1 MKKFLII
8 ILSNLIIISNLSA
21 ETFTVALK
29 KAYKNNSELNAER
42 ENISISEQ
50 ELKIS
55 MSSYFPTITLE
66 GSKSQDETDKLTNR
80 DGSNATITDV
90 DTETKSIS
98 VTQTLFDFG
107 RGADLSK
114 SKIGINLAK
123 AKLLK
128 KEQDILYKTVAAY
141 TGLISANEKLEINRA
156 NIELLSRQVETDRI
170 RLERG
175 QISLSDVS
183 QSESSLAGAE
193 ASFIQAQSDLLT
205 SKLNY
210 ENIIGPLG
218 NAQSLDKSSIIS
230 YQIPGSLNS
239 AIEQSKK
246 SNPDLIIAE
255 MEYEQSKKDTSIAR
269 SELVPTAKLS
279 LEKSYSD
286 DLSATYDERDKET
299 LKATVT
305 WPFYSGGKN
314 LASLNKNKNIENRSR
329 LTLDSEIKQNQ
340 TNVASAW
347 SNFQSNKSL
356 ETQKNLL
363 LNNMIKKNQTDVASA
378 WSNYQSNKSLLDSV
392 RAQVNAAEIA
402 NEGIVAEYNSGSD
415 RTTLEVI
422 QSNSLLLNA
431 QISLSDSERNY
442 ILSQFNLLKSI
453 GLLNSEYLKLR

>member
-1 MKKFLII
+1 MKKFLIFI
-8 ILSNLIIISNLSA
+8 FSFLFLASNSYA
-21 ETFTVALK
+21 ETFTEALK

-55 MSSYFPTITLE
+55 MSSYFPTVTLE

-90 DTETKSIS
+90 DTKTKSIS

-156 NIELLSRQVETDRI
+156 NVELLSRQVETDRI

-356 ETQKNLL
+356 
-363 LNNMIKKNQTDVASA
+363 LN
-378 WSNYQSNKSLLDSV
+378 SV
-392 RAQVNAAEIA
+392 QLQVRAAEIA
-402 NEGIVAEYNSGSD
+402 NEGITAEYNSGSSG

-431 QISLSDSERNY
+431 QISLADSERNF

-453 GLLNSEYLKLR
+453 GLLNSDYLKLR

>member
-1 MKKFLII
+1 MKKFLIL
-8 ILSNLIIISNLSA
+8 ILSSYFLFSNVYA
-21 ETFTVALK
+21 EKFTAALK

-55 MSSYFPTITLE
+55 MSSYFPSITLE
-66 GSKSQDETDKLTNR
+66 GSKSQEDTNKLTNR
-80 DGSNATITDV
+80 DGSNATITD
-90 DTETKSIS
+90 TNPEIKSLSI
-98 VTQTLFDFG
+98 TQTLFDFG

-141 TGLISANEKLEINRA
+141 TGLISANEKLEINKA
-156 NIELLSRQVETDRI
+156 NVELLNRQVETDRI

-175 QISLSDVS
+175 QITLSDVS

-193 ASFIQAQSDLLT
+193 ASFIQAQSNLLT

-210 ENIIGPLG
+210 ENIIGPLSDL
-218 NAQSLDKSSIIS
+218 NSLDKSSIIS
-230 YQIPGSLNS
+230 YQIPDSLNS
-239 AIEQSKK
+239 AIELSKK
-246 SNPDLIIAE
+246 NNPDLIIAK

-269 SELVPTAKLS
+269 SELIPTAKLS

-286 DLSATYDERDKET
+286 DLSSTYDEREKET

-314 LASLNKNKNIENRSR
+314 WASLNKNKNVENRSR

-347 SNFQSNKSL
+347 SN
-356 ETQKNLL
+356 
-363 LNNMIKKNQTDVASA
+363 
-378 WSNYQSNKSLLDSV
+378 YQSNKSLLNSV
-392 RAQVNAAEIA
+392 QLQVRAAEIA
-402 NEGIVAEYNSGSD
+402 NEGITAEYNSGSSG

-431 QISLSDSERNY
+431 QISLKESERNF

-453 GLLNSEYLKLR
+453 GLLNSDYLKLR

>member
-1 MKKFLII
+1 MKKFLIFI
-8 ILSNLIIISNLSA
+8 FSFLFLASNSYA
-21 ETFTVALK
+21 ETFTEALK

-156 NIELLSRQVETDRI
+156 NVELLSRQVETDRI

-218 NAQSLDKSSIIS
+218 NAQSLDKSSIMS

-255 MEYEQSKKDTSIAR
+255 MEYEQSKEDTSIAR

-356 ETQKNLL
+356 
-363 LNNMIKKNQTDVASA
+363 LN
-378 WSNYQSNKSLLDSV
+378 SV
-392 RAQVNAAEIA
+392 QLQVRAAEIA
-402 NEGIVAEYNSGSD
+402 NEGITAEYNSGSSG

-431 QISLSDSERNY
+431 QISLADSERNF

-453 GLLNSEYLKLR
+453 GLLNSDYLKIR

>member
-8 ILSNLIIISNLSA
+8 VLSNLFIISNLSA
-21 ETFTVALK
+21 ETFTAALK

-80 DGSNATITDV
+80 NGSNATITDV

-156 NIELLSRQVETDRI
+156 NVELLSRQVETDRI

-356 ETQKNLL
+356 
-363 LNNMIKKNQTDVASA
+363 LN
-378 WSNYQSNKSLLDSV
+378 SV
-392 RAQVNAAEIA
+392 QLQVRAAEIA
-402 NEGIVAEYNSGSD
+402 NEGITAEYNSGSSG

-431 QISLSDSERNY
+431 QISLADSERNF

-453 GLLNSEYLKLR
+453 GLLNSDYLKLR

>member
-1 MKKFLII
+1 MKKFLIFI
-8 ILSNLIIISNLSA
+8 FSFLFLFSSSYA
-21 ETFTVALK
+21 ETFTEALK

-80 DGSNATITDV
+80 NGSNATITDV

-156 NIELLSRQVETDRI
+156 NVELLSRQVETDRI

-218 NAQSLDKSSIIS
+218 NAQSLDKSSIIN

-356 ETQKNLL
+356 
-363 LNNMIKKNQTDVASA
+363 LN
-378 WSNYQSNKSLLDSV
+378 SV
-392 RAQVNAAEIA
+392 QLQVRAAEIA
-402 NEGIVAEYNSGSD
+402 NEGITAEYNSGSSG

-431 QISLSDSERNY
+431 QISLADSERNF

-453 GLLNSEYLKLR
+453 GLLNSDYLKIR